1 MPSSEQKLTW
11 VKLKST
17 TNRKMMLDQESLRP
31 VIIAMALYITIN
43 ILVPRIVTKPSCIQV
58 VDDLIMKI
66 IAEKDSM
73 MSGTI
78 LIGLIVLATNYI
90 QDELF

>member
-1 MPSSEQKLTW
+1 MCL
-11 VKLKST
+11 KLKSHN
-17 TNRKMMLDQESLRP
+17 NRKTMLDQESLRP
-31 VIIAMALYITIN
+31 VIIAMMLYLTIST
-43 ILVPRIVTKPSCIQV
+43 LVPRIVKKPTGIQV
-58 VDDLIMKI
+58 VDDLVMTI
-66 IAEKDSM
+66 IAQKDSM

>member
-1 MPSSEQKLTW
+1 
-11 VKLKST
+11 
-17 TNRKMMLDQESLRP
+17 MLDQESLRP

-43 ILVPRIVTKPSCIQV
+43 ILIPRIVKQPVGIQV
-58 VDDLIMKI
+58 IDDLVMKI

-90 QDELF
+90 QDEFF

>member
-43 ILVPRIVTKPSCIQV
+43 ILVPRIVTKPSGIQV

>member
-1 MPSSEQKLTW
+1 MI
-11 VKLKST
+11 
-17 TNRKMMLDQESLRP
+17 NRKMMLDQESLRP

-43 ILVPRIVTKPSCIQV
+43 ILIPRIVKQPVGIQV
-58 VDDLIMKI
+58 IDDLVMKI

-90 QDELF
+90 QDEFF

>member
-1 MPSSEQKLTW
+1 
-11 VKLKST
+11 
-17 TNRKMMLDQESLRP
+17 MMLDQESLRP
-31 VIIAMALYITIN
+31 VIIAMALYLTILT
-43 ILVPRIVTKPSCIQV
+43 IIPRIAKKPTNIPV
-58 VDDLIMKI
+58 VDDIVMTI
-66 IAEKDSM
+66 ISQKGSM